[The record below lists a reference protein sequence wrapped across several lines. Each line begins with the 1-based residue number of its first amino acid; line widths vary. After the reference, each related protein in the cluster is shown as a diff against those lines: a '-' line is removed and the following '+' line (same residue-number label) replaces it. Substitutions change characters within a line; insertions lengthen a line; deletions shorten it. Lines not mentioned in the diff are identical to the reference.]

1 MDTFRQRIRESIE
14 NETLQIALDNNT
26 ERRLKGRAAAF
37 ESIPDWRERRQRAH
51 AIRADVIEHLDEY
64 LAQFIAKNKENGVI
78 VHRAKDAAEAIQI
91 ILHISGVRE
100 LAPTSATAN
109 RRNPEV
115 LIAKSKSMVSEEIEL
130 NHALEKEGIRVVE
143 TDLGEYIVQLR
154 HERPSH
160 IITPAAHLR
169 KEQVGELFHE
179 KLGIPYT
186 TDIPTLTATA
196 RKVLREIFLT
206 ADIGFSGV
214 NFGVAE
220 TGTTCIITNEGNG
233 RMVTTIPPVHIAL
246 MGMERLV
253 PNLENLSLMLSL
265 LPRSATGQ
273 KLTVYSQLLNK
284 PLPNQTRHLI
294 ILDNGRMRLRNSPL
308 KESLYCIRCGACLNA
323 CPVFREL
330 SGHAYIGKDKSIAP
344 YPGPIGSVVSPGLL
358 GENYVQLAQASSL
371 CGACKDACPVDI
383 DLPKLLTR
391 VRAGQS
397 PSPSGRGMSEGQGE
411 GGAGLSSSTRIGLQ
425 LYARLATHPKLYAAS
440 QKFAALGTRL
450 LSPRSQWMRLPS
462 FTGWGYSK
470 DFPRFAGK
478 TFRESFLES
487 DSLLS
492 GTGDKNIIQNNTQI
506 KNSQEQAPA
515 LQNKVEQFTNELTAL
530 SGHVTL
536 TKSPTQSVIEFL
548 NARGINKIH
557 LEPNTLNESLLR
569 EANIEFTHTPDDKI
583 LVGVT
588 NAVCGLADTGSVLEA
603 DGALHA
609 SLLPEIHIAVLK
621 SSNILPSLSDAM
633 KFVKDKSAAVFI
645 TGPSRTADIEMTLT
659 IGVHGP
665 KEIHVF
671 VDDSNS
677 G

>member
-14 NETLQIALDNNT
+14 NETLQIALDNNA

-37 ESIPDWRERRQRAH
+37 DSIPDWRERRQRAH

-64 LAQFIAKNKENGVI
+64 LAQFIAKNEENGVI

-91 ILHISGVRE
+91 ILKISGMRE
-100 LAPTSATAN
+100 LAPASATAS
-109 RRNPEV
+109 RRTPEV

-246 MGMERLV
+246 MGMERIV
-253 PNLENLSLMLSL
+253 PNLENLSLMLSI

-273 KLTVYSQLLNK
+273 KLTVYTQLLNK
-284 PLPNQTRHLI
+284 PLEKQTRHLI
-294 ILDNGRMRLRNSPL
+294 ILDNGRTRLRNSPL

-344 YPGPIGSVVSPGLL
+344 YPGPIGSVISPGLL
-358 GENYVQLAQASSL
+358 GENYVHLAQASSL

-397 PSPSGRGMSEGQGE
+397 PSHFGRGMSEGQGE
-411 GGAGLSSSTRIGLQ
+411 GGAGLTWTTRFGLQ
-425 LYARLATHPKLYAAS
+425 LYARIATHPKLFAAS
-440 QKFAALGTRL
+440 QKFAALTTTL
-450 LSPRSQWMRLPS
+450 LSPRSQWMRLPAI
-462 FTGWGYSK
+462 TGWGYSK
-470 DFPRFAGK
+470 DFPKFAGK
-478 TFRESFLES
+478 TFRESFIKKDVQES
-487 DSLLS
+487 KVWRLS
-492 GTGDKNIIQNNTQI
+492 TPVTATSGDVAVQ
-506 KNSQEQAPA
+506 
-515 LQNKVEQFTNELTAL
+515 QNKVEQFVRELTAL
-530 SGHVTL
+530 NGHVTV
-536 TKSPTQSVIEFL
+536 TRNPTQAIIEFL

-569 EANIEFTHTPDDKI
+569 KANIEFTHMPDDKI

-588 NAVCGLADTGSVLEA
+588 SAICGLADTGSVLEA

-621 SSNILPSLSDAM
+621 SSNILPSLTDAM